1 MSKLTQARFAKNIKY
16 TIMKKILS
24 IFLLCVLVQTGY
36 SQLNPMGSI
45 YYHNQYLANPAMAG
59 EQKGWELNAAY
70 KAQWGIID
78 GAPRMQAL
86 SAAYGSENKKVGF
99 GLLLYN
105 DIAGVIQRTSVKA
118 TYAYHMPLNN
128 ETTFIDFGLSAG
140 LMNEFVDRSKVIG
153 DLSDVSINNFND
165 RKMYLDAD
173 FGIAFRSNSLT
184 FQAALPN
191 LKRFLDRDIIRNVAD
206 RSLFITSLS
215 YKFLNE
221 EGKLTSVE
229 PKVAYRKV
237 ENYKSL
243 IDAGVNFLFNQDKL
257 SLNGMYHSSGSITF
271 GAGTTYRQKLGI
283 LAQYT
288 TNTTDLQGYANGE
301 FEVALKY
308 NFR

>member
-1 MSKLTQARFAKNIKY
+1 MKKLTIILFLFVLAK
-16 TIMKKILS
+16 
-24 IFLLCVLVQTGY
+24 VGY

-45 YYHNQYLANPAMAG
+45 YYQNQYLANPAMAG
-59 EQKGWELNAAY
+59 EQKGWEVNAAY
-70 KAQWGIID
+70 KAQWVVID
-78 GAPRMQAL
+78 GAPRMQTL

-105 DIAGVIQRTSVKA
+105 DIAGVVQRTSVKA

-140 LMNEFVDRSKVIG
+140 FMDEFVDRSKVIG
-153 DLSDVSINNFND
+153 DMSDVQVNNFND
-165 RKMYLDAD
+165 RKLYLDAD
-173 FGIAFRSNSLT
+173 FGIALRSKGLT

-191 LKRFLDRDIIRNVAD
+191 LKRFLDRDVIRNVAD
-206 RSLFITSLS
+206 RSLFITSVA
-215 YKFLNE
+215 YKFNNQ

-229 PKVAYRKV
+229 PKVAYRQI

-243 IDAGVNFLFNQDKL
+243 VDAGVNFLFNEDKL
-257 SLNGMYHSSGSITF
+257 ALSGMYHSSGSITF
-271 GAGTTYRQKLGI
+271 GAGTTYKHKLGI

-301 FEVALKY
+301 FEVGLKY

>member
-1 MSKLTQARFAKNIKY
+1 MKKLTIILFLFVLAK
-16 TIMKKILS
+16 
-24 IFLLCVLVQTGY
+24 VGY

-45 YYHNQYLANPAMAG
+45 YYQNQYLANPAMAG
-59 EQKGWELNAAY
+59 EQKGWEVNAAY
-70 KAQWGIID
+70 KAQWVVID
-78 GAPRMQAL
+78 GAPRMQTL

-105 DIAGVIQRTSVKA
+105 DIAGVVQRTSVKA

-140 LMNEFVDRSKVIG
+140 FMDEFVDRGKVIG
-153 DLSDVSINNFND
+153 DMSDVQVTNFND
-165 RKMYLDAD
+165 RKLYLDAD
-173 FGIAFRSNSLT
+173 FGIALRSKGLT

-191 LKRFLDRDIIRNVAD
+191 LKRFLDRDVIRNVAD
-206 RSLFITSLS
+206 RSLFITSLA
-215 YKFLNE
+215 YKFNNQ

-229 PKVAYRKV
+229 PKVAYRKI

-243 IDAGVNFLFNQDKL
+243 VDAGVNFLFNEDKL
-257 SLNGMYHSSGSITF
+257 ALSGMYHSSGSITF
-271 GAGTTYRQKLGI
+271 GAGTTYKHKLGI

-301 FEVALKY
+301 FEVGLKY